1 MGITVELPAVL
12 MPYARGSDVV
22 LPSAECATVAEA
34 LAALA
39 SRCPGVV
46 DRMMDERGELRPHV
60 NVFVDDKNIRFA
72 SGLETPLRTDST
84 IVVVP
89 AVSGG

>member
-1 MGITVELPAVL
+1 MAITVELPGVL
-12 MPYARGSDVV
+12 SPYARGSTLE
-22 LPSAECATVAEA
+22 LPSAECATVADA

-39 SRCPGVV
+39 SRHPGVV

-60 NVFVDDKNIRFA
+60 NLFVDDKNIRFGRGVQTRLGVA
-72 SGLETPLRTDST
+72 ST

>member
-1 MGITVELPAVL
+1 MGVTFELPAAL
-12 MPYARGSDVV
+12 QAYGRGRTVA
-22 LPSAECATVAEA
+22 LPDGRYATVADA

-39 SRCPGVV
+39 ERHPGVV
-46 DRMMDERGELRPHV
+46 DRMMDERGVLRPHV
-60 NVFVDDKNIRFA
+60 NVFVDARNIRFA
-72 SGLETPLRTDST
+72 NGLQTPLAAEST

>member
-1 MGITVELPAVL
+1 MGITIELPAVL
-12 MPYARGSDVV
+12 LPFARGEDVE
-22 LPSAECATVAEA
+22 LPSAECATVGEAIEA
-34 LAALA
+34 LAA
-39 SRCPGVV
+39 RHPGVV

-60 NVFVDDKNIRFA
+60 NVFVDNKNIRFA
-72 SGLETPLRTDST
+72 RGLETPVGAEST